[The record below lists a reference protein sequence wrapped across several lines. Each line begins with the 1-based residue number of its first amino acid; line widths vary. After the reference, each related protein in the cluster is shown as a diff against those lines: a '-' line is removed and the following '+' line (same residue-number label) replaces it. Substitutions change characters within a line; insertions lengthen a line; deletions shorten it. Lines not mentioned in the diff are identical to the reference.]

1 MVTNVPF
8 QVGDPV
14 TGENFADRQEIL
26 AELSNNILS
35 LKKGVRQDFALISPR
50 RMGKSS
56 ILLMLKEKIEKEFIC
71 IYIDCSKLYPST
83 LINFLQTYSKEIYL
97 AYSKKLS
104 WKVLP
109 EKIIN
114 AVEGVATATLEL
126 IQKIGVEVEDIK
138 VWLEFKEK
146 KVNESELMDKVL
158 NLPEKLAKKHRLP
171 CLIILDEL
179 QDIVKFGTDFLKYL
193 RSIATSHKLVD
204 YIITGSA
211 VSMMEYIVNDKK
223 SPFYNLFIVKSLDM
237 LPKKEAEIF
246 LEKKFKGFS
255 YGKDAI
261 EEILNLTQCHP
272 FYLQWLARAV
282 FISTLLDKK
291 FTKADVERVYNNSLN
306 EPLGHFEYEIGKVK
320 DKGRYMDILTIMA
333 KHDVTTPSKI
343 GKYLNIEAGEVAP
356 YLKKLI
362 EFGFIKKEKK
372 SYDFGDKIL
381 KEWIKR
387 RY

>member
-171 CLIILDEL
+171 CLIILDEF

-211 VSMMEYIVNDKK
+211 VSMMENIVNDKK

-362 EFGFIKKEKK
+362 EIGFNKKEKK

>member
-1 MVTNVPF
+1 M
-8 QVGDPV
+8 
-14 TGENFADRQEIL
+14 
-26 AELSNNILS
+26 
-35 LKKGVRQDFALISPR
+35 
-50 RMGKSS
+50 
-56 ILLMLKEKIEKEFIC
+56 IEA
-71 IYIDCSKLYPST
+71 

-171 CLIILDEL
+171 CLIILDEF

-211 VSMMEYIVNDKK
+211 VSMMENIVNDKK